1 MKNINNICHS
11 EFRRSRDEESQNN
24 SSYKI
29 PLFARNDKFKHLLIL
44 ALFFFLTGCGKNY
57 TPEQKVYIQLT
68 EKQRTEKNEWAKNDS
83 SSPFNKKGKVE
94 FHDLNYFEVDP
105 SFVFKSLLYEYDPK
119 DTVTIYGTKGEPRKS
134 IRYGY
139 VVITY
144 QNKQYKI
151 NVYQG
156 TTASGE
162 TYYSIWF
169 TDLTTNNESYGVG
182 RYIDFEKVDDPNN
195 EYEIDFNLA
204 YNPYCAYSP
213 NYSCAIPTK
222 EDFIPIAIKAGE
234 KKFHD

>member
-1 MKNINNICHS
+1 MRKKIKINGTQIKQIQLINT
-11 EFRRSRDEESQNN
+11 
-24 SSYKI
+24 
-29 PLFARNDKFKHLLIL
+29 DKSASIR
-44 ALFFFLTGCGKNY
+44 FFCVISVLFLTLYLIGCGNNY
-57 TPEQKVYIQLT
+57 TPEQKEYIKMI
-68 EKQRTEKNEWAKNDS
+68 EKQRTEKNDWAKNDPT
-83 SSPFNKKGKVE
+83 SPFNKKGKVE
-94 FHDLNYFEVDP
+94 FHDLNYFDVDP
-105 SFVFKSLLYEYDPK
+105 SFLFKSMLYEYEPK
-119 DTVTIYGTKGEPRKS
+119 DTVTIYGTKGEPRKT

-144 QNKQYKI
+144 QSKQYKI

-156 TTASGE
+156 TTAGGE

-169 TDLTTNNESYGVG
+169 TDKTTDKESYGVG

-195 EYEIDFNLA
+195 EYEIDFNVA

-222 EDFIPIAIKAGE
+222 EDYIPIEIKVGE

>member
-1 MKNINNICHS
+1 MRLISTDKSAKIRLICVIS
-11 EFRRSRDEESQNN
+11 V
-24 SSYKI
+24 
-29 PLFARNDKFKHLLIL
+29 LFLTLIL
-44 ALFFFLTGCGKNY
+44 IGCGKKY
-57 TPEQKVYIQLT
+57 TPEKKSYIT
-68 EKQRTEKNEWAKNDS
+68 KIEKYRTEKNEEMKNDP

-94 FHDLNYFEVDP
+94 FHDLNYFDVDP
-105 SFVFKSLLYEYDPK
+105 SFVFKSMLYEYEPK
-119 DTVTIYGTKGEPRKS
+119 DTVIIYGTKGEPRKVV
-134 IRYGY
+134 RYGY

-156 TTASGE
+156 ATTSGE

-169 TDLTTNNESYGVG
+169 TDKTTNSESYGVG

-213 NYSCAIPTK
+213 DYSCAIPTK
-222 EDFIPIAIKAGE
+222 EDFIPIAINAGE
-234 KKFHD
+234 KKFHK